1 MVAGSTAEG
10 RSQGHFF
17 FRRFVVLGF
26 FALGT
31 AIALL
36 FLFLAY
42 ELSDPDWQ
50 PTGRR
55 LRNSIWG
62 QVLLIL
68 PWWIRVTFFIGL
80 AAAIFLVYALA
91 LFHAFD
97 RKADFSIGPEG
108 ISRNFLFYV
117 RKLSWPEVQSVTL
130 QEKAIKIVG
139 SNLISRKTIEIIYDF
154 MFFGTK
160 KAEVLELIRQY
171 RPDLVTDEQIPSAE
185 GE

>member
-1 MVAGSTAEG
+1 
-10 RSQGHFF
+10 
-17 FRRFVVLGF
+17 
-26 FALGT
+26 
-31 AIALL
+31 
-36 FLFLAY
+36 
-42 ELSDPDWQ
+42 
-50 PTGRR
+50 
-55 LRNSIWG
+55 
-62 QVLLIL
+62 
-68 PWWIRVTFFIGL
+68 
-80 AAAIFLVYALA
+80 LA